1 MRRRTLLEFDRFRY
15 LKVAALLLALSI
27 AAYALD
33 SPPVAPYGGTWLGYV
48 LGTAAAV
55 LMVFQLWLGVRRRHH
70 RGGGSLASWVSAH
83 VYLGGALL
91 VLASLHSGFQ
101 IGWNIHSL
109 AYVLMLGMV
118 FTGLYGLYLYL
129 RIPRLMTT
137 NLGDESFADL
147 LLKIADLDERARER
161 VAQLTGATGD
171 AVIAAIECTKVG
183 GGLFRMLS
191 GRHPDCPTRQAL
203 LRLQEPGDDP
213 DATRAAHQRELYSL
227 LLRKES
233 LLLRARRDVAFRAR
247 LDFWLFLH
255 APLAVATFAAL
266 VAHVVAT
273 LFYR

>member
-15 LKVAALLLALSI
+15 LKVAALLVALSI

-33 SPPVAPYGGTWLGYV
+33 GPPVAPYGGTWLGYA
-48 LGTAAAV
+48 LGTAAAA
-55 LMVFQLWLGVRRRHH
+55 LMVFQLWFGVRRRHH
-70 RGGGSLASWVSAH
+70 RGGGRLEGWVSAH
-83 VYLGGALL
+83 VYLGVALL
-91 VLASLHSGFQ
+91 VLATLHSGFQ

-109 AYVLMLGMV
+109 AYALMLGMV
-118 FTGLYGLYLYL
+118 ITGLYGLYLYL

-137 NLGDESFADL
+137 NMGDESFADL

-161 VAQLTGATGD
+161 VPHLPGPTGD
-171 AVIAAIECTKVG
+171 AVIAAIERTAVG
-183 GGLFRMLS
+183 GGLFRLLS

-203 LRLQEPGDDP
+203 LLLQEPGDDP
-213 DATRAAHQRELYSL
+213 DAARAGHRRELYSL

-247 LDFWLFLH
+247 LDFWLYLH

-266 VAHVVAT
+266 AAHVVAT